1 MTNEKFMEFAK
12 DKFDTQ
18 VQILGSKGAEYS
30 RGKDD
35 RFLNFKISAAIQGNS
50 TREALLG
57 QMAKH
62 MASIIDMVKCPANYD
77 QLDVWAEKIGDNINY
92 LVLLEA
98 LIREEAEEAKEKRT
112 KNMRDYDG
120 NLISI
125 TSTY

>member
-1 MTNEKFMEFAK
+1 M
-12 DKFDTQ
+12 
-18 VQILGSKGAEYS
+18 
-30 RGKDD
+30 
-35 RFLNFKISAAIQGNS
+35 
-50 TREALLG
+50 
-57 QMAKH
+57 KH
-62 MASIIDMVKCPANYD
+62 LANKTYIIDIKCPANYD

-98 LIREEAEEAKEKRT
+98 LIREEAEEAEETKEKRT